1 MASHDSG
8 KRPLSASQIST
19 YLACPRK
26 WRFRYE
32 FGLPAEHRPA
42 ALSLGRA
49 VHSAIEALH
58 LAKLEGESIETAK
71 LVRTFRADWQLE
83 VDSGLSY
90 KSDESPGMLRWQ
102 GEHLV
107 AEYARWLADRKV
119 VAAEMPFEI
128 DLADPETG
136 EVYDER
142 LRGYFDVIL
151 EDDVIGEVKTAA
163 RRFDEGTLARKLQFS
178 AYAYAWR
185 QMRERDPTVLVVS
198 LLKSKKPEL
207 ATAVAKRTH
216 EDDAFFVQ
224 LALEVGDAIDQ
235 RAFPANPSFMCGDCE
250 YAKACRKFRGGRGFA
265 TDHKPVG
272 DLIPVGAVLP
282 GVLAEGPA
290 LRWCPD
296 LPRPTTCASSAPLS
310 RR

>member
-1 MASHDSG
+1 MEPQG
-8 KRPLSASQIST
+8 TTEKRPLSASQIST

-32 FGLPAEHRPA
+32 LRLEAEHRPA

-58 LAKLEGESIETAK
+58 LAKLDGETIETTK
-71 LVRTFRADWQLE
+71 LVRTFRADWQAEL
-83 VDSGLSY
+83 DSGLSF

-128 DLADPETG
+128 DLVDPETG
-136 EVYDER
+136 EVSGER

-151 EDDVIGEVKTAA
+151 EGDVIGEVKTAA
-163 RRFDEGTLARKLQFS
+163 RRFDEGTLSRKLQFS

-185 QMRERDPTVLVVS
+185 QLRERDPTVLVVS
-198 LLKSKKPEL
+198 LLKQKKPEVTD
-207 ATAVAKRTH
+207 AIAKRTRD
-216 EDDAFFVQ
+216 DDAFFVQ
-224 LALEVGDAIDQ
+224 LALEVAGAIDA

-250 YAKACRKFRGGRGFA
+250 FAKACRKFRGDRGFV
-265 TDHKPVG
+265 TDLHPVG
-272 DLIPVGAVLP
+272 DLVPIGAILP
-282 GVLAEGPA
+282 SVLAEARAATSP
-290 LRWCPD
+290 
-296 LPRPTTCASSAPLS
+296 
-310 RR
+310 

>member
-1 MASHDSG
+1 MEPHG
-8 KRPLSASQIST
+8 TTEKRPLSASQIST

-32 FGLPAEHRPA
+32 LGLPPEHRPA

-58 LAKLEGESIETAK
+58 LARLEGESIETTK
-71 LVRTFRADWQLE
+71 LVQIFRADWQAEL
-83 VDSGLSY
+83 DSGLSF

-119 VAAEMPFEI
+119 VAAEQPFEI
-128 DLADPETG
+128 DLVDPETG
-136 EVYDER
+136 EVSGER

-151 EDDVIGEVKTAA
+151 EGDVIGEVKTAA
-163 RRFDEGTLARKLQFS
+163 RRFDEGTLSRKLQFS

-185 QMRERDPTVLVVS
+185 EMRGRDPTVLVVS
-198 LLKSKKPEL
+198 LLKQKRPEVS
-207 ATAVAKRTH
+207 AAVAPRTR

-224 LALEVGDAIDQ
+224 LALEVADAIDQ

-250 YAKACRKFRGGRGFA
+250 YAKACRRFRGDRGFV

-272 DLIPVGAVLP
+272 DLVPVGALVP
-282 GVLAEGPA
+282 GVIAQARAAAGA
-290 LRWCPD
+290 
-296 LPRPTTCASSAPLS
+296 A
-310 RR
+310 

>member
-1 MASHDSG
+1 MDAEE

-32 FGLPAEHRPA
+32 LRLAAEHRPA

-58 LAKLEGESIETAK
+58 LAKLEGESVETAT
-71 LVRTFRADWQLE
+71 LLRTFRADWQAEL
-83 VDSGLSY
+83 DSGLSF

-119 VAAEMPFEI
+119 VAAEQPFEI
-128 DLADPETG
+128 DLVDPETG
-136 EVYDER
+136 EVSGER

-151 EDDVIGEVKTAA
+151 EGDVVGEVKTAA
-163 RRFDEGTLARKLQFS
+163 RRFDEGTLSRKLQFS

-185 QMRERDPTVLVVS
+185 ELRGREPTVLVVS
-198 LLKSKKPEL
+198 LLKQKKPEL
-207 ATAVAKRTH
+207 SEAVAKRTR

-224 LALEVGDAIDQ
+224 LALEVANAIDR

-250 YAKACRKFRGGRGFA
+250 YAKACRSFRGDRGFIETPRA
-265 TDHKPVG
+265 VG
-272 DLIPVGAVLP
+272 DLVPLGALIPT
-282 GVLAEGPA
+282 VLADVRQRGAPA
-290 LRWCPD
+290 
-296 LPRPTTCASSAPLS
+296 
-310 RR
+310 

>member
-1 MASHDSG
+1 MDVEQ

-32 FGLPAEHRPA
+32 LGLTPEHRPA

-58 LAKLEGESIETAK
+58 LAKLEGETIETAK
-71 LVRTFRADWQLE
+71 LVRTFRADWQAEL
-83 VDSGLSY
+83 DSGLSF

-119 VAAEMPFEI
+119 VAAEMPFEV
-128 DLADPETG
+128 DLVDPETG
-136 EVYDER
+136 EVSHER

-151 EDDVIGEVKTAA
+151 EGDVIGEVKTAA
-163 RRFDEGTLARKLQFS
+163 RRFDEGTLSRKLQFS

-185 QMRERDPTVLVVS
+185 QLRDRDPTVLVVS
-198 LLKSKKPEL
+198 LLKNKKPEVVE
-207 ATAVAKRTH
+207 AVARRTL

-224 LALEVGDAIDQ
+224 LALEVADAIDQ

-250 YAKACRKFRGGRGFA
+250 YAKACRKFRGDRGFV
-265 TDHKPVG
+265 TDKQPVG
-272 DLIPVGAVLP
+272 DLVPVGALLP
-282 GVLAEGPA
+282 GVLAEARAAMSP
-290 LRWCPD
+290 
-296 LPRPTTCASSAPLS
+296 
-310 RR
+310 